1 VRRHIS
7 SYGLWA
13 VWLASRAVLFLLVTA
28 PGRIGD
34 VGLYQR
40 WYTCCLA
47 RHAFPAGDPMW
58 QYPPGAG
65 LIFWLAGR
73 LPGRYPDSFAL
84 LAIGCDLAVTLML
97 YAAPRRGGSPAGAW
111 YWVCAVPVL
120 GSMTIG
126 RLDMIPVALSVAAA
140 RVTGRGGVR
149 GLLIGAG
156 AAVKAWPVTLLAGAA
171 PGQRRRVLAA
181 AVAVLAGTCVAFRGP
196 TMSFLAHQGARG
208 VEIESVAAT
217 PFLIWRHAGWHG
229 SVVYRY
235 GAFQLSGEYAA
246 LARDVSTLCLVL
258 IAVAVAVWSLLV
270 ARDRARW
277 RPEFAADAPLA
288 VTLLVLVASPVLSA
302 QYMLWVIGL
311 AAACLAARGTTQ
323 RPVALVLLAV
333 AGLTVA
339 VFPAGWYSLLGGS
352 GVVTGVLMARNA
364 LLVAAAAM
372 SCRRILS
379 HPAAPSPGNPL
390 AAGGV
395 AGRGVSVA
403 AR

>member
-1 VRRHIS
+1 MV
-7 SYGLWA
+7 
-13 VWLASRAVLFLLVTA
+13 
-28 PGRIGD
+28 GD

-40 WYTCCLA
+40 WYTCCLS

-84 LAIGCDLAVTLML
+84 LALGCDLAVTLIL
-97 YAAPRRGGSPAGAW
+97 CAAPRRGGSLAGAW

-120 GSMTIG
+120 GSITIG

-149 GLLIGAG
+149 GLLIGAA

-181 AVAVLAGTCVAFRGP
+181 AAVVLAATCVAFRGP

-229 SVVYRY
+229 TVVYRY
-235 GAFQLSGEYAA
+235 GAEQLSGEYVM
-246 LARDVSTLCLVL
+246 LARDASILCLVL
-258 IAVAVAVWSLLV
+258 IAVAVAAWSLW
-270 ARDRARW
+270 AGRGPGRW

-288 VTLLVLVASPVLSA
+288 VTLLVLVASSVLST
-302 QYMLWVIGL
+302 QYVLWVIGL
-311 AAACLAARGTTQ
+311 AAACLANRGTTQ
-323 RPVALVLLAV
+323 RPVALILLAV

-339 VFPAGWYSLLGGS
+339 VFPTRWYPLLGGS
-352 GVVTGVLMARNA
+352 SAATGILMARNA
-364 LLVAAAAM
+364 LLVAAAVV
-372 SCRRILS
+372 SCRRILRYR
-379 HPAAPSPGNPL
+379 APSRPGNSL
-390 AAGGV
+390 EAGG
-395 AGRGVSVA
+395 A
-403 AR
+403 ATVRSEYPASSASASAAKR